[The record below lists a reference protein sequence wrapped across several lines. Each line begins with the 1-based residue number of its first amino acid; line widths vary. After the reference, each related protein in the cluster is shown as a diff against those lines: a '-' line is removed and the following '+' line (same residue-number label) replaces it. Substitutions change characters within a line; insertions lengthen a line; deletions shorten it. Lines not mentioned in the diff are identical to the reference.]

1 MLSNMTPEQLN
12 GKERETERDREKLT
26 SLTELK
32 KGSRQLTSK
41 DMLKAMVGA
50 SSYSAASRS

>member
-1 MLSNMTPEQLN
+1 MTPEQLN